1 MNEQS
6 GNLFFDLLNILSV
19 AIGLQNLQENREQSA
34 HNDVQ
39 TANSQQAKFILSE
52 ISRQFEEQN
61 RVLAQQN
68 ETLAEI
74 LEKLEE
80 LRAERHEDNL
90 SVDSVCRQIRR
101 SLLARKTPSV
111 QHGITPSDD

>member
-1 MNEQS
+1 MQQN
-6 GNLFFDLLNILSV
+6 NNFLDMLNMLSV
-19 AIGLQNLQENREQSA
+19 LIGLQNLQENREQSA
-34 HNDVQ
+34 HNDVK

-80 LRAERHEDNL
+80 LRAERHEDNF
-90 SVDSVCRQIRR
+90 SVCRQIRR
-101 SLLARKTPSV
+101 SLLARKIPSI